1 MHYLMQ
7 FILSG
12 GGTGGQNL
20 PPPVPCSPASR
31 RFISR
36 LPPFTMLLPCLGL
49 RSPARLQA
57 RPSDRVRL
65 KNANYANFLGEI
77 VRLERPIVQ

>member
-20 PPPVPCSPASR
+20 PPPVPCSPASSS
-31 RFISR
+31 FISR
-36 LPPFTMLLPCLGL
+36 HPSSAEHFEIDLYRMMPLLTITLTMF
-49 RSPARLQA
+49 A
-57 RPSDRVRL
+57 
-65 KNANYANFLGEI
+65 
-77 VRLERPIVQ
+77 LERHMYRLMFLN